1 METFEPLP
9 DRAVLNAEAGT
20 FKELNVTI
28 EPELRPI
35 VGRMVAHYRETER
48 GATIIGYVV
57 ARGDKLRVEVSG
69 HAVATIT
76 PQQARHL
83 LPKVEALGGS
93 IACTVNTQPDSNG
106 QQYVYG
112 VIVYMPKP

>member
-1 METFEPLP
+1 METFGPLP
-9 DRAVLNAEAGT
+9 DRAVLNAAAGT
-20 FKELNVTI
+20 FKELNVTV
-28 EPELRPI
+28 EPELRPV

-48 GATIIGYVV
+48 GASIIGYVV
-57 ARGDKLRVEVSG
+57 ARDGKLKVEVSG
-69 HAVATIT
+69 HVVATIT

-93 IACTVNTQPDSNG
+93 IACHVMSQPDNSG
-106 QQYVYG
+106 QQYVHG